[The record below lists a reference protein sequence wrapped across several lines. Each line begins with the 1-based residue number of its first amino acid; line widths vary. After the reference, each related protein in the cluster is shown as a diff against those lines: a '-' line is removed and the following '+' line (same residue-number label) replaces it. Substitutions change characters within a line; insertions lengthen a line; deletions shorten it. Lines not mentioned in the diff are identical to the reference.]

1 MMANIS
7 DQTWQDLVG
16 DLTDLECERLLQ
28 SFDPSSSEEPAITEK
43 KALTRLRL
51 KVNQLDQ
58 RFVSITVYLGSS

>member
-16 DLTDLECERLLQ
+16 DLTDLECEWLLQ
-28 SFDPSSSEEPAITEK
+28 SFDPSSSEEPAIAEK
-43 KALTRLRL
+43 KVLTRLRL